1 MNVLK
6 DWIFTTDHKKIGL
19 LYLIGSIAAF
29 ILAGLMALLMRTEL
43 SAIGPTITDNPN
55 DYNVWLYFHG
65 AAMILGF
72 QIPALTGFLAN
83 YLIPLQIGARDVA
96 FPRVNALSVWLF
108 YMGIVLALMTFVVPN
123 PPDVMWTGYP
133 PYSVLTPG

>member
-1 MNVLK
+1 MMNVLK

-29 ILAGLMALLMRTEL
+29 ALAGVMALLMRTEL
-43 SAIGPTITDNPN
+43 STMGPTITNNPG

-72 QIPALTGFLAN
+72 QIPALIISTPCSFIRWVVSSSCSSVSALHGPAIIAGFF
-83 YLIPLQIGARDVA
+83 IPTPQSPNDSIFIFFL
-96 FPRVNALSVWLF
+96 LF
-108 YMGIVLALMTFVVPN
+108 II
-123 PPDVMWTGYP
+123 
-133 PYSVLTPG
+133 